1 MKLFQILLSLVSD
14 IEGSSF
20 PPGTFMG
27 QYWSKLIY
35 YEATGRS
42 DGDKG
47 LDIYDESITYGGW
60 KMIATFELKNKGL

>member
-1 MKLFQILLSLVSD
+1 
-14 IEGSSF
+14 
-20 PPGTFMG
+20 MG